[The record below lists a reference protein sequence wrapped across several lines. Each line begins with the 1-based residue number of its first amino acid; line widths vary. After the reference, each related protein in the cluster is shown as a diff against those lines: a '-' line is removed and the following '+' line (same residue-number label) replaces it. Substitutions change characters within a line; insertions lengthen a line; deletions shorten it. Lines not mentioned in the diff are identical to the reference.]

1 MHSNA
6 LATAIT
12 LYRSGTLTLSQAATR
27 SGYSEDDLVV
37 ALQRHGVPVR
47 EEDALT
53 TATSTDHSAS
63 AD

>member
-12 LYRSGTLTLSQAATR
+12 LYRSGTLTLSQAATH
-27 SGYSEDDLVV
+27 SGYSEEDLRV
-37 ALQRHGVPVR
+37 ALQRHGVSVR
-47 EEDALT
+47 EEDAPVA
-53 TATSTDHSAS
+53 ATSTDHSAS

>member
-1 MHSNA
+1 MHSTA

-27 SGYSEDDLVV
+27 SGYSEDDLLV

-47 EEDALT
+47 DEDAPT
-53 TATSTDHSAS
+53 VVTSTDHSAS

>member
-1 MHSNA
+1 MHSTA

-27 SGYSEDDLVV
+27 SGYSADELVV
-37 ALQRHGVPVR
+37 ALHRHGVPVR
-47 EEDALT
+47 EEDAP
-53 TATSTDHSAS
+53 TAVTSADHSAS